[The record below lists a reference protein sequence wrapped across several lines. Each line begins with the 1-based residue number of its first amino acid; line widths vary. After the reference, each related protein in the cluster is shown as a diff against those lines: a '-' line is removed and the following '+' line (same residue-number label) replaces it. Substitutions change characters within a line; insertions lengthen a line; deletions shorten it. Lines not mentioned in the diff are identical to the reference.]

1 MQRISFGLPP
11 DFHKLWVGQTVSLF
25 GSNITRTGIPLIAVL
40 TLAATPAQLGLLAA
54 VGSLPVLIFGLFV
67 GAWVDRLPRR
77 PILIAADII
86 RLLLLLAIPAAALTN
101 RLSIELLYVTLALLG
116 VLGLVF
122 ETAYRAYLPAL
133 VPREQLPEA
142 NRRLSTSDSLA
153 EVGGPALAGALI
165 QVISAP
171 LALLIDAATFL
182 FSASTFALI
191 RTPEPKP
198 EPSAESTRSLLR
210 EIAEGLRLVAR
221 DRILLTLVIALGG
234 GSFFGNF
241 IGALYDIYLLREL
254 GLSPAVL
261 GITIAAGGVGALAG
275 ALISSRLERRFGVG
289 KTLVG
294 ALLFNAALSFL
305 LPLAGGSPLEAAIML
320 ILMQIF
326 GDAAMMVYGIHSLSL
341 VQSIVP
347 NRLLGRVNASF
358 GFVGMGVAP
367 LGALL
372 AGVLGTAVGTRPTL
386 WIAVLGGLVTA
397 LWANR
402 TPLRH
407 ITSFSPAHDEVEGNT
422 L

>member
-1 MQRISFGLPP
+1 MQRISSGLPP
-11 DFHKLWVGQTVSLF
+11 DFSKLWVGQTVSLF

-54 VGSLPVLIFGLFV
+54 VGSLPVLILGLFV

-77 PILIAADII
+77 PIMIAADII

-101 RLSIELLYVTLALLG
+101 RLSIELLYLTLALLG

-171 LALLIDAATFL
+171 LALLVDAVTFL
-182 FSASTFALI
+182 FSASIFATI
-191 RTPEPKP
+191 RTPEPEP

-275 ALISSRLERRFGVG
+275 ALLSSRLERRFGVG

-294 ALLFNAALSFL
+294 SLLFNAALSLL
-305 LPLAGGSPLEAAIML
+305 LPLAGGSPLQAALML
-320 ILMQIF
+320 IIMQIF

-341 VQSIVP
+341 VQSMVP

-367 LGALL
+367 LGALV

-386 WIAVLGGLVTA
+386 LIAVLGGLLTA
-397 LWANR
+397 LWASR
-402 TPLRH
+402 TPLRKLASLPANHEPVPEH
-407 ITSFSPAHDEVEGNT
+407 I
-422 L
+422 

>member
-11 DFHKLWVGQTVSLF
+11 DFTKLWVGQTVSLF

-54 VGSLPVLIFGLFV
+54 VGSLPVLVFGLFV

-77 PILIAADII
+77 PIMIAADIT

-101 RLSIELLYVTLALLG
+101 RLSMELLYVTLALLG

-182 FSASTFALI
+182 FSAATFATI

-261 GITIAAGGVGALAG
+261 GITIAVGGVGALAG
-275 ALISSRLERRFGVG
+275 ALLSSRLERRFGVG
-289 KTLVG
+289 RTLVG

-305 LPLAGGSPLEAAIML
+305 LPLAGGSPLQAAIML

-372 AGVLGTAVGTRPTL
+372 AGVLGTAIGTRATL
-386 WIAVLGGLVTA
+386 LIAVLGGLLTA
-397 LWANR
+397 LWASR

-407 ITSFSPAHDEVEGNT
+407 VTSFPANHEPVQEHI
-422 L
+422 